1 MFFGYLAAIAFAVIG
16 SPLSGFVFA
25 AAIGALGAGMAG
37 LVAASVAIV
46 RAMLRARHRPVLIL
60 DGHGIRSTGRYS
72 VSLPWGD
79 IASVS
84 VLDQEVGRLLK
95 LTPRHATPS
104 HASRRWWKFNMIGV
118 DISFA
123 KDSSDDILA
132 AIRSHPLYRGKDSSN
147 LFSGQP
153 VISAK

>member
-1 MFFGYLAAIAFAVIG
+1 
-16 SPLSGFVFA
+16 
-25 AAIGALGAGMAG
+25 
-37 LVAASVAIV
+37 
-46 RAMLRARHRPVLIL
+46 
-60 DGHGIRSTGRYS
+60 
-72 VSLPWGD
+72 
-79 IASVS
+79 
-84 VLDQEVGRLLK
+84 
-95 LTPRHATPS
+95 
-104 HASRRWWKFNMIGV
+104 MIGV